1 MSARLSVFLQVCPE
15 CQFDAFWRLAS
26 NSVSVLGSQ
35 TAFVLLFSAKEAL
48 KGAEEKRKTLET
60 EVERVTRQM
69 REVDKVLLQKDEE
82 MKRVKKQ
89 LEEHQE
95 RQLAEAK
102 AREENS
108 GYVLNSLSVCVEIAV
123 TFPPVFFF

>member
-15 CQFDAFWRLAS
+15 CQFDAFWRLAL

-35 TAFVLLFSAKEAL
+35 TAFVLLFSSKEAL
-48 KGAEEKRKTLET
+48 RGAEEKRKTLEA
-60 EVERVTRQM
+60 EVERVTWQM
-69 REVDKVLLQKDEE
+69 KEMDKVLLQKDEE
-82 MKRVKKQ
+82 MKRVKEW

-108 GYVLNSLSVCVEIAV
+108 RYVFKFTLRLC
-123 TFPPVFFF
+123 